1 MADESPSS
9 IPRWRTPTAAEAQGT
24 KGQAKVVQDRVKAGE
39 GLVKATKKETVRIEA
54 ETKKS
59 SKHFREVDREQ
70 KKQFAALRKEFRRN
84 QIEQGVSM
92 ADVAAEHIAGG
103 GSVGGSVKAAV
114 GVKVAQLKHKFDPL
128 NIVKKVTGGS
138 KLAVALAGKLT
149 GRKTDTIRKFA
160 DLAPGEELPTG
171 FGKSKGS
178 LSEGSPSRMGG
189 GGGGDQSETV
199 GLLGQIAS
207 DVSKI
212 LGRLQ
217 QVAVDSHQSKQV
229 VQEQLELDQKQVDSA
244 KDTEQ
249 TSPSRMD
256 RLKGKAKEV
265 LKDPGKAFSG
275 LMKGIMEFVSKFKV
289 LFIGGIILAIGLLV
303 TAGTMLYQQFDNLK
317 LAFTDLKKSA
327 VEMWDGVKQAF
338 SDAGTWITKTATQ
351 FIDTI
356 RNFFDNIIEYVQ
368 DVVFKLTKGVFGEKA
383 KTPEEKKAELTEKA
397 KGGDERS
404 QRKLDKMAESERPEK
419 AAGAAEKLSSGVTN
433 TVPDADKA
441 GAAEMIKSGSLNEDV
456 VKSLGGKGDDQS
468 GPITGSPQRVAAG
481 SALQKLTAQTYK
493 ETYGVGVSQDT
504 PENRAKRLPVIV
516 KEAAPALTKS
526 LAGAAIGGSPQSVP
540 AATPTIQPVTPSPQ
554 SVPPPAPTT
563 GSSMNQAAEE
573 QKNAAAQPGG
583 NSIVA
588 PVTNVNHVNNNSQT
602 VNQPMAS
609 PRSQESSYLRSQD
622 RGLPAY

>member
-24 KGQAKVVQDRVKAGE
+24 TGQAKVVQDRVKAGE

-59 SKHFREVDREQ
+59 FKHSREVDREQ

-92 ADVAAEHIAGG
+92 ADVAAEHLAGG

-189 GGGGDQSETV
+189 GGGDQSETV

-217 QVAVDSHQSKQV
+217 QVAVDSHQSTQV
-229 VQEQLELDQKQVDSA
+229 VQEQLELDQKQADSA
-244 KDTEQ
+244 KDAEQ

-256 RLKGKAKEV
+256 RFKGKAKEV
-265 LKDPGKAFSG
+265 LKDPGKGFSG

-303 TAGTMLYQQFDNLK
+303 TAGTLLYQQFDNLK
-317 LAFTDLKKSA
+317 LAFTDLKESA

-338 SDAGTWITKTATQ
+338 SDAGTWIMKTATQ

-356 RNFFDNIIEYVQ
+356 RDFFDNIIEYVQ
-368 DVVFKLTKGVFGEKA
+368 DVVFKLTKGVFGKEA
-383 KTPEEKKAELTEKA
+383 KTPEQKKAELTEQA

-404 QRKLDKMAESERPEK
+404 QRKLDKMTESERPAK
-419 AAGAAEKLSSGVTN
+419 AAGAAEKLASGVTN

-441 GAAEMIKSGSLNEDV
+441 SAAEMVKSGSLNEDV

-481 SALQKLTAQTYK
+481 TALQKLTAQTYK
-493 ETYGVGVSQDT
+493 QAYGVGVSHDT

-516 KEAAPALTKS
+516 KEAAPALAKS
-526 LAGAAIGGSPQSVP
+526 LEGGGSPQSVP